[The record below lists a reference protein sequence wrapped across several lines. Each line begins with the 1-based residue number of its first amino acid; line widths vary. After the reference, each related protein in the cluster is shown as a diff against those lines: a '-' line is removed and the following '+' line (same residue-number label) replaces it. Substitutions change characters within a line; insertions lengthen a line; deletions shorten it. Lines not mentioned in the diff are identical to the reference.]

1 MFHKT
6 IFGALAAAAAGAL
19 IAVKVLKDREKKSDD
34 SEENE
39 DDEEV
44 HFIRIEDG
52 DAPEEEKKQE
62 EPAEKESGPEVQ
74 EVAAVYPYLDSAFVE
89 KTLGRNDELN
99 QEYADD
105 TLVTVSHH
113 VKFDDEEGLKA
124 FDEIL
129 TNGGYE
135 VKTDGSEA
143 SASRKF
149 YTQPGAVISDILNV
163 ANQTAA
169 LKGSYEGYD
178 ITK

>member
-6 IFGALAAAAAGAL
+6 IFGALIAAAAGAL
-19 IAVKVLKDREKKSDD
+19 VAVKVIEDRQKKETEQPEEDD
-34 SEENE
+34 

-52 DAPEEEKKQE
+52 DEPAEEKKE
-62 EPAEKESGPEVQ
+62 LSPEVQ
-74 EVAAVYPYLDSAFVE
+74 EVAAVYPYLDPAFVE
-89 KTLGRNDELN
+89 KTLGENDRLN

-113 VKFDDEEGLKA
+113 AKFADAEEVDA
-124 FDEIL
+124 FAEIL

-135 VKTDGSEA
+135 VKKNGLEA
-143 SASRKF
+143 DAVRRF
-149 YTQPGAVISDILNV
+149 YTQAGAIISDILNV

-169 LKGSYEGYD
+169 LKGSYEGWD

>member
-6 IFGALAAAAAGAL
+6 ILTALVAAVAAGTL
-19 IAVKVLKDREKKSDD
+19 VAVKTLKDQKKEKDESDD
-34 SEENE
+34 A

-52 DAPEEEKKQE
+52 DAPEEEKKE
-62 EPAEKESGPEVQ
+62 LSPEVQ
-74 EVAAVYPYLDSAFVE
+74 EVAAVYPYLDSDFVE
-89 KTLGRNDELN
+89 KTLAANDELN
-99 QEYADD
+99 QEYDED
-105 TLVTVSHH
+105 TLVTIHHH
-113 VKFDDEEGLKA
+113 VRLGDEEELKA

-135 VKTDGSEA
+135 VKANGLEA
-143 SASRKF
+143 DASKKF
-149 YTQPGAVISDILNV
+149 YTQAGAVISEILNV

-169 LKGSYEGYD
+169 LKGVYEGYD

>member
-6 IFGALAAAAAGAL
+6 IFSALIAAAAAGAL
-19 IAVKVLKDREKKSDD
+19 VAVKVLKDQQKEEKP
-34 SEENE
+34 EENE
-39 DDEEV
+39 DDNDDEEV

-52 DAPEEEKKQE
+52 DAPEEKKE
-62 EPAEKESGPEVQ
+62 LSPEVQ
-74 EVAAVYPYLDSAFVE
+74 EVAAVYPYLHSDFVE
-89 KTLGRNDELN
+89 KTLGENDQLN

-113 VKFDDEEGLKA
+113 VKFDDAEGLKA
-124 FDEIL
+124 FNEIL

-135 VKTDGSEA
+135 VKENGSEA
-143 SASRKF
+143 DASRKF
-149 YTQPGAVISDILNV
+149 YTQPGAIISDILNV

-169 LKGSYEGYD
+169 LKGVYEGYD